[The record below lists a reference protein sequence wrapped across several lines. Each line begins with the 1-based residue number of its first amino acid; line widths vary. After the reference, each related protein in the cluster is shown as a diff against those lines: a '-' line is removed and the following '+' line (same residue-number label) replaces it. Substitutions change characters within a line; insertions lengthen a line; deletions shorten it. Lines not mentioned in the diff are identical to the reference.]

1 MQKNGR
7 EEPQFNRRDIVEV
20 AIGACI
26 MAFPVAATEEV
37 WNLGTDLSVWRVL
50 LFALASLSFLAVLI
64 YELHGHAAFSVT
76 HKAFLQRVAGTYGV
90 ALLISALLLL
100 GVDQLDLL
108 QDPVIA
114 LKRTILVAFPASFA
128 ATAVDSFADDTK
140 GR

>member
-76 HKAFLQRVAGTYGV
+76 QKAFLQRVAGTYGV

-128 ATAVDSFADDTK
+128 ATAVDNFTDDTK